1 MTEERFAQIKAK
13 HFNIPAV
20 HRSIVVGHCLAE
32 IERLRAAIKAMKFYC
47 SCDLDE
53 HGYCDCG
60 AAEQNARIDAIL
72 EAKHGS

>member
-1 MTEERFAQIKAK
+1 MSEQEF
-13 HFNIPAV
+13 PAMKLR
-20 HRSIVVGHCLAE
+20 HNTSALTYSETGELIAE